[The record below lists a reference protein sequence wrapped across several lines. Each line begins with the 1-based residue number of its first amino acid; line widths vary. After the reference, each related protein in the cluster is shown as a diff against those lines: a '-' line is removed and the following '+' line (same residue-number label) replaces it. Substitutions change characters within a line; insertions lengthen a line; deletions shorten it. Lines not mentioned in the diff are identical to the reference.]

1 MVEIGRV
8 AQNIRNLL
16 RFLKDTNK
24 QVYIRFETEEEYN
37 ETLNNDYQ
45 FKNDPRLK
53 DQNNWYMKIY
63 LKDDLQ
69 KLRQQED
76 NKYIVI
82 GKIDKK
88 HRKLWRIQS

>member
-1 MVEIGRV
+1 MIVST
-8 AQNIRNLL
+8 A
-16 RFLKDTNK
+16 
-24 QVYIRFETEEEYN
+24 
-37 ETLNNDYQ
+37 TLNV
-45 FKNDPRLK
+45 KN
-53 DQNNWYMKIY
+53 KIY

-88 HRKLWRIQS
+88 HRKL